1 MRLPNI
7 NLERDYQMENYK
19 MPTTDIE
26 AFTLALRIAVEAPS
40 NEMSIKVKADTRRL
54 AQNKAKKIN
63 ANYSFSGQFGN
74 FIYSED
80 EVASHLLKEW
90 EAA

>member
-26 AFTLALRIAVEAPS
+26 AFTLALRIAVEAP
-40 NEMSIKVKADTRRL
+40 NDEMSIKATAMAQSLSKRLTTKQVQSVKAML
-54 AQNKAKKIN
+54 EA
-63 ANYSFSGQFGN
+63 
-74 FIYSED
+74 
-80 EVASHLLKEW
+80 

>member
-1 MRLPNI
+1 MRLPNT

-26 AFTLALRIAVEAPS
+26 AFTLALRLAVKAPS
-40 NEMSIKVKADTRRL
+40 NEMSIKATAMAESLATRLTAEQVQSVKATL
-54 AQNKAKKIN
+54 EA
-63 ANYSFSGQFGN
+63 
-74 FIYSED
+74 
-80 EVASHLLKEW
+80 

>member
-19 MPTTDIE
+19 MPTNNLE
-26 AFTLALRIAVEAPS
+26 AFTLALRMAVEAPNDELS
-40 NEMSIKVKADTRRL
+40 NKATVMAEMLATRLTTEQVNKVKATL
-54 AQNKAKKIN
+54 EA
-63 ANYSFSGQFGN
+63 
-74 FIYSED
+74 
-80 EVASHLLKEW
+80 